1 MRTSGEDTSAR
12 LRDLALMCDSPLVS
26 ARARHASA
34 RARDAQEL
42 TGAAGD
48 FEALGAMLLAAEAAS
63 AAAEAFS
70 TAGHRRAA
78 AAALR
83 RAKALAASCEGAT
96 TPGLCYAA
104 VPLSGR
110 ERQIAMLAVKG
121 MASKDIAER
130 LFLSVRTVSN
140 HLQHTYTKLGVASRA
155 SLAEALGSS

>member
-1 MRTSGEDTSAR
+1 
-12 LRDLALMCDSPLVS
+12 
-26 ARARHASA
+26 
-34 RARDAQEL
+34 
-42 TGAAGD
+42 
-48 FEALGAMLLAAEAAS
+48 MLLAAGAVPAT
-63 AAAEAFS
+63 AEAFS
-70 TAGHRRAA
+70 RAGDRRPA

-96 TPGLCYAA
+96 TPGLCHAA

-140 HLQHTYTKLGVASRA
+140 HLQHAYTKLGVASRA
-155 SLAEALGSS
+155 GLAEALGSSRHMDLRATSARPDQGQPRDRRQRSARSVFLKAFGPC